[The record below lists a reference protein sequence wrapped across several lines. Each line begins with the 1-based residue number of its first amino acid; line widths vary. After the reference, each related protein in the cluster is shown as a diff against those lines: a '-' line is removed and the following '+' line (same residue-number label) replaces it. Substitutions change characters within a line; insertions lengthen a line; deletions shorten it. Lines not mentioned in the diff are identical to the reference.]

1 MKGISTTTPVCVE
14 VDGMDSPTTI
24 PNNELTVD
32 DSSVIVGNLRPSSP
46 IPLKSTKGTL
56 MIEYLPQ
63 TSRPIGTVELVSTKN
78 IARYTV
84 KFFNT
89 DGTVTSKVVSVYLA
103 NYQKGILEMRIVIK
117 CTNWNKSIS
126 SNLSYFKL
134 CSSPWDIKEHFA
146 NYVDYL
152 S

>member
-1 MKGISTTTPVCVE
+1 MTFTLPFKMLKILCSRHIAYTISAMKIEMWFIYILIFKLPFIFYLKGISTTTPVCVE

-63 TSRPIGTVELVSTKN
+63 TSRPIGTVELVST
-78 IARYTV
+78 
-84 KFFNT
+84 
-89 DGTVTSKVVSVYLA
+89 S
-103 NYQKGILEMRIVIK
+103 
-117 CTNWNKSIS
+117 
-126 SNLSYFKL
+126 
-134 CSSPWDIKEHFA
+134 
-146 NYVDYL
+146 
-152 S
+152 